1 MKNLIVSPIK
11 IFAVGAQSRCEHT
24 EITADMN
31 RKYLLL
37 SIGILMLMSWVWIYG
52 ISTFTLVSQ
61 ILNDEPYYFDNTF
74 LYFLAFSLAPFVL
87 NSYLSGL
94 RDAVNTNSKSSFLQK
109 ANFVLLCA
117 FALVLLFLSCGFF
130 FAFFDTFML
139 KSLRIE
145 CLLLLIP
152 LALFSSFGILS
163 RFLYRTTTKQ

>member
-1 MKNLIVSPIK
+1 
-11 IFAVGAQSRCEHT
+11 
-24 EITADMN
+24 MN

-52 ISTFTLVSQ
+52 ISTFTLISQ

-74 LYFLAFSLAPFVL
+74 LYFLAFALAPFVL
-87 NSYLSGL
+87 NSYLNGL
-94 RDAVNTNSKSSFLQK
+94 SKVSDSRSISSIFNK
-109 ANFVLLCA
+109 FNFVLLCA
-117 FALVLLFLSCGFF
+117 FDLLLLLLSCALF

-152 LALFSSFGILS
+152 LALISSFGALS
-163 RFLYRTTTKQ
+163 RFLYRTTSKQ

>member
-1 MKNLIVSPIK
+1 
-11 IFAVGAQSRCEHT
+11 
-24 EITADMN
+24 MN

-52 ISTFTLVSQ
+52 ISTFTLISQ

-87 NSYLSGL
+87 NSYFNGLSEISES
-94 RDAVNTNSKSSFLQK
+94 RSISSIFHNF
-109 ANFVLLCA
+109 NFVFLCA
-117 FALVLLFLSCGFF
+117 FDLLLLLLSCGFF

-152 LALFSSFGILS
+152 LALISSFGALS
-163 RFLYRTTTKQ
+163 RFLYRTTSKQ

>member
-1 MKNLIVSPIK
+1 
-11 IFAVGAQSRCEHT
+11 
-24 EITADMN
+24 MN

-52 ISTFTLVSQ
+52 ISTFTLISQ

-87 NSYLSGL
+87 NSYFNGMSEISES
-94 RDAVNTNSKSSFLQK
+94 RSISSIFHK
-109 ANFVLLCA
+109 FNFVLLCA
-117 FALVLLFLSCGFF
+117 FDLLLLLLSCGFF

-152 LALFSSFGILS
+152 LALISSFGALS
-163 RFLYRTTTKQ
+163 RFLYRTTSKQ

>member
-1 MKNLIVSPIK
+1 
-11 IFAVGAQSRCEHT
+11 
-24 EITADMN
+24 MN

-37 SIGILMLMSWVWIYG
+37 SIGILMLMSWVWIFG

-74 LYFLAFSLAPFVL
+74 LYFLAFALAPFVL
-87 NSYLSGL
+87 NSYLNGL
-94 RDAVNTNSKSSFLQK
+94 SRVSDSRSISSIFHKFNFL
-109 ANFVLLCA
+109 LLCA
-117 FALVLLFLSCGFF
+117 FDLLLLLFSCGFF

-163 RFLYRTTTKQ
+163 RFLYRTTTEQ

>member
-1 MKNLIVSPIK
+1 
-11 IFAVGAQSRCEHT
+11 
-24 EITADMN
+24 MN

-52 ISTFTLVSQ
+52 ISTFTLISQ

-87 NSYLSGL
+87 NSYFNGLSEISES
-94 RDAVNTNSKSSFLQK
+94 RSISSIFHK
-109 ANFVLLCA
+109 FNFVLLCA
-117 FALVLLFLSCGFF
+117 FDLLLLLLSCGFF

-152 LALFSSFGILS
+152 LALISSFGALS
-163 RFLYRTTTKQ
+163 RFLYRTTSKQ

>member
-1 MKNLIVSPIK
+1 
-11 IFAVGAQSRCEHT
+11 
-24 EITADMN
+24 MN

-52 ISTFTLVSQ
+52 ISTFTLISQ

-87 NSYLSGL
+87 NSYFNGLSEISES
-94 RDAVNTNSKSSFLQK
+94 RSISSIFHK
-109 ANFVLLCA
+109 FNFVLLCA
-117 FALVLLFLSCGFF
+117 FDLLLLLLSCGFF

-152 LALFSSFGILS
+152 LALISSFGVLS
-163 RFLYRTTTKQ
+163 RFLYRTASKQ

>member
-1 MKNLIVSPIK
+1 
-11 IFAVGAQSRCEHT
+11 
-24 EITADMN
+24 MN

-37 SIGILMLMSWVWIYG
+37 SIGVLMLISWVWIFG

-74 LYFLAFSLAPFVL
+74 LYFLAFALAPFVL
-87 NSYLSGL
+87 NSYLNGL
-94 RDAVNTNSKSSFLQK
+94 SEVSDNRSISSNFQNF
-109 ANFVLLCA
+109 NFVLLCA
-117 FALVLLFLSCGFF
+117 FDLLLLLLSCGFF

-152 LALFSSFGILS
+152 LALFSSFGVLS
-163 RFLYRTTTKQ
+163 RFLYRATSKQ